1 MPQEGFCR
9 SEGCLFSFFI
19 PSSRGTTS
27 PHPERLQSYSQG
39 RSGHGAARQGATSTE
54 QRWRIRSEGFGR
66 KYSPLRVLDSH
77 RTRFWRFFKCW
88 LEKKPAGGGYLAEA
102 RRSGGVQG
110 VEALRLPPGTS
121 TQSPAAC
128 RDYVTT
134 FRAAQCSWRSLRP
147 MGGRKQDGSAE
158 TNST

>member
-88 LEKKPAGGGYLAEA
+88 LEKKPAGGVT
-102 RRSGGVQG
+102 RRRQG
-110 VEALRLPPGTS
+110 APV
-121 TQSPAAC
+121 AC
-128 RDYVTT
+128 REWKRCVCLLAPPPNPQLPVVTMS
-134 FRAAQCSWRSLRP
+134 RLSEPPNAP
-147 MGGRKQDGSAE
+147 GE
-158 TNST
+158 V